1 MDESKASVIK
11 YRCLRQKVPVGIA
24 NTQNR
29 YHRYVAL
36 VRWYRLVVLEMYKYN
51 ISHLT
56 RTTYLFMRCDRLPSE
71 LCVEL
76 HPLTD
81 GARTTCCQ
89 WTFAT
94 NQVRRASCALST
106 LLRIAFCRHGAPR
119 RSFVVRVCR
128 VYDQDRLD
136 QRGRMQPRS
145 AVCAAFTMSPAAPV
159 QTSALTR

>member
-1 MDESKASVIK
+1 MSETESTG
-11 YRCLRQKVPVGIA
+11 RNC
-24 NTQNR
+24 TQNR
-29 YHRYVAL
+29 YHRYVSL
-36 VRWYRLVVLEMYKYN
+36 VRWYRLVVLELYKYN

-56 RTTYLFMRCDRLPSE
+56 RTTYLFTRCDRLPSE

-119 RSFVVRVCR
+119 RSFIVR

-136 QRGRMQPRS
+136 QRGRMLEMQPKS
-145 AVCAAFTMSPAAPV
+145 ALCAAFTMSPAAPV